1 MDAVKHG
8 TGYLSED
15 RKRYGIVVGKSV
27 AENSTM
33 ATMDEF
39 TNGPFINKKKEND
52 IAQKYVES
60 LKTKTPSVDQLVVNL
75 SGGNQQKVVIAKW
88 LVRNCD
94 ILIFDEPTRGIDIG
108 AKAEIQQVVLDLAS
122 QGMGVVFISSELEEV
137 VRLSDDIEVL
147 KDRHKIAEIE
157 NDDTVSQA
165 TIVETIAN
173 TNVNTGKEA

>member
-1 MDAVKHG
+1 MANHIDDATIEYV
-8 TGYLSED
+8 
-15 RKRYGIVVGKSV
+15 GILAKL
-27 AENSTM
+27 E
-33 ATMDEF
+33 
-39 TNGPFINKKKEND
+39 
-52 IAQKYVES
+52 
-60 LKTKTPSVDQLVVNL
+60 L
-75 SGGNQQKVVIAKW
+75 SGEEKEQAKKDMESM
-88 LVRNCD
+88 L
-94 ILIFDEPTRGIDIG
+94 
-108 AKAEIQQVVLDLAS
+108 VVLDLAS